1 MIKSVDSTVTA
12 SLLLSCKISSSLSY
26 LMNYRNHV
34 SSGPCDMP
42 ITANS
47 EAGSGVS
54 WTKDPGN
61 SFRVRARIAEYIQ
74 TTSTT
79 ESGCYRE
86 QPNTFSCI

>member
-1 MIKSVDSTVTA
+1 VIKSVDSTVTA
-12 SLLLSCKISSSLSY
+12 SLLLSCKISSSFSY

-61 SFRVRARIAEYIQ
+61 S
-74 TTSTT
+74 S
-79 ESGCYRE
+79 
-86 QPNTFSCI
+86 